1 VNIAKLPELLAGQP
15 WTFHERPSLLHQERG
30 WSALANLPTRARWF
44 PQGDAAISATKRS
57 REKPALQTEGFSM
70 SAEIFDFKEAKE
82 RRHRDMI
89 IKAKYASMLSNE
101 ILFADEAETVDR
113 EVQEGQPP
121 NNKKD

>member
-1 VNIAKLPELLAGQP
+1 VGLVSPRQPAGPGKVVPARGCGHIGNETVARESQP
-15 WTFHERPSLLHQERG
+15 S
-30 WSALANLPTRARWF
+30 N
-44 PQGDAAISATKRS
+44 
-57 REKPALQTEGFSM
+57 TEGFSM